1 MVICPNCGNENNDNA
16 SFCGSCGSPAL
27 PVANNPGSSPD
38 IGQVYGQGNPQGQAY
53 EQTYQQQNQPGQS
66 PGQASQY
73 GYGQTAPSQ
82 YGYAP
87 VAQPYP
93 STYGQVPV
101 AAAKDKTVAILL
113 AALLGFFFLSGFWTW
128 LYTYERDK
136 SKFWIGLGVV
146 WGGFIGGWIL
156 GVLTLGILLFVP
168 ILALFAGLGISIW
181 AVVDAASRPDSFY
194 RMYPHG

>member
-113 AALLGFFFLSGFWTW
+113 AVFLAFWTW
-128 LYTYERDK
+128 LYTYQRDA
-136 SKFWIGLGVV
+136 SKFWAGLAISI
-146 WGGFIGGWIL
+146 GGFII
-156 GVLTLGILLFVP
+156 GVLTLVFFVGIIF
-168 ILALFAGLGISIW
+168 LFAPTAVWIW
-181 AVVDAASRPDSFY
+181 AIVDTASKPQEYYLR
-194 RMYPHG
+194 YPAG